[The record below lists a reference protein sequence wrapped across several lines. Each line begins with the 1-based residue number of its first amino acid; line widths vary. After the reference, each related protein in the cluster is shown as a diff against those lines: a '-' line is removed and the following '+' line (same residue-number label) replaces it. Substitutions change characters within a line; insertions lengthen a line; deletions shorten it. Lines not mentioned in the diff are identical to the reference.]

1 MQTYSMIHAK
11 INILIVDD
19 TPANLVT
26 LRHVLDDDA
35 YSLIE
40 ATSGE
45 ETLEILFEQPDIALI
60 LMDVQMPGMD
70 GFETVE
76 LIKSRKQCA
85 EIPVIFL
92 TALSSDDAHIAKGF
106 KSGAIDYVIKP
117 YKPNYLQAKVAA
129 FVEIYLTQ
137 NRLKTEILQRKE
149 AEHQLKLSSQIFN
162 HSSEG
167 IIITDTNSIIQAVNP
182 TFNEITGYSA
192 DEAIGNTPKIISSGL
207 HGKAFYN
214 EMWLTIKHKGVWEG
228 EIRNK
233 RKNGEIYPEW
243 LKIVAIKDEAGEPVN
258 YIASFSDISSHSTA
272 NQRLYYLAH
281 YDSLT
286 KLPNRSLFH
295 ERLKTELANSH
306 RRDTIFAVLF
316 MDLDHFKNI
325 NDTLG
330 HDVGDELLKEVAGRL
345 LQCTRDNDLISRQGG
360 DEFTG
365 ILVDLTHPEDAA
377 VVAEKMIQTL
387 SQPINIGSH
396 ELFITS
402 SIGISIYPNDGETL
416 ETLIKHADS
425 AMYQAKEC
433 GRNNYQF
440 FTKGLHQASKR
451 RFELETHLRK
461 ALENDEFEV
470 YYQPQVDARHSCI
483 VGMESLLRWHSPEL
497 GEVSPFEFIPVA
509 EETGLIVPIGTWVLR
524 TACAQCKKWTDSGY
538 PPLLIAVNLSSR
550 QFREPNFINMLIEVV
565 CETKLSPLQLEL
577 ELTES
582 IIMKDDEETN
592 HRLQEISECGFQLSI
607 DDFGTGYSSM
617 SYLKRFPLDKL
628 KIDKSFVDHV
638 TTDSD
643 DEAIVT
649 AMINLAHSLK
659 LNVIAEGVETKEQL
673 EWLAQHDCD
682 NIQGYYFSKPLPVE
696 EFETF
701 MNNNLKVHSDRTYLD
716 KKNLFL
722 DDRYTAF

>member
-1 MQTYSMIHAK
+1 MIVTN

-19 TPANLVT
+19 TPESLDLLRDILDHERYT
-26 LRHVLDDDA
+26 LITA
-35 YSLIE
+35 S
-40 ATSGE
+40 SGNQA
-45 ETLEILFEQPDIALI
+45 LEILDKQQNIALI

-85 EIPVIFL
+85 EIPVIFMTGL
-92 TALSSDDAHIAKGF
+92 SLDSANALKGF
-106 KSGAIDYVIKP
+106 SVGAIDYLTKP
-117 YKPNYLQAKVAA
+117 SQTAILQAKVSA
-129 FVEIYLTQ
+129 FSDMYIAQE
-137 NRLKTEILQRKE
+137 RLKNEIIHREKIEQ
-149 AEHQLKLSSQIFN
+149 KLALSAKVFE

-167 IIITDTNSIIQAVNP
+167 IIVTDTHSVIQMVNP
-182 TFNEITGYSA
+182 TFSEITGYSSE
-192 DEAIGNTPKIISSGL
+192 EAIGQTPKIISSGI
-207 HGKAFYN
+207 HGESFYQ
-214 EMWLTIKHKGVWEG
+214 EMWSHIKLKGVWEG

-233 RKNGEIYPEW
+233 RKNGEIFTEW
-243 LKIVAIKDEAGEPVN
+243 LKITAIHNEAGEATN
-258 YIASFSDISSHSTA
+258 YIASFSDISSQTTA
-272 NQRLYYLAH
+272 NQHLYYLAH

-286 KLPNRSLFH
+286 ELPNRSLFQD
-295 ERLKTELANSH
+295 RLKTELTNAH
-306 RRDTIFAVLF
+306 RRNSILAVLF

-345 LQCTRDNDLISRQGG
+345 LHCTRDNDLISRQGG

-365 ILVDLTHPEDAA
+365 ILVDLAHPEDAA
-377 VVAEKMIQTL
+377 VVAEKMIQAL
-387 SQPINIGSH
+387 RQPIHIGSH

-402 SIGISIYPNDGETL
+402 SIGISVYPNDGETL
-416 ETLIKHADS
+416 DTLIKHADS
-425 AMYQAKEC
+425 AMYQAKES
-433 GRNNYQF
+433 GRNNYHF
-440 FTKGLHQASKR
+440 FTKELHQASKR
-451 RFELETHLRK
+451 RFELETYLRK
-461 ALENDEFEV
+461 ALGNNEFEV
-470 YYQPQVDARHSCI
+470 YYQPQIDAHHGHI

-509 EETGLIVPIGTWVLR
+509 EETGLIVQIGAWVLQ
-524 TACAQCKKWTDSGY
+524 TACKQCKQWTDRDY

-550 QFREPNFINMLIEVV
+550 QFREPNFVNMLVEII
-565 CETKLSPLQLEL
+565 CDTALSPLQLEL

-582 IIMKDDEETN
+582 IIMQDDDITVRRLEEIN
-592 HRLQEISECGFQLSI
+592 QCGFQLSI

-617 SYLKRFPLDKL
+617 NYLKRFPLDKL

-659 LNVIAEGVETKEQL
+659 LSVIAEGVEHKEQL

-682 NIQGYYFSKPLPVE
+682 EIQGYYFSKPLPAD
-696 EFETF
+696 EFVIF
-701 MNNNLKVHSDRTYLD
+701 MDNNLKAHAD
-716 KKNLFL
+716 KNGLAKKKLSQ
-722 DDRYTAF
+722 DDKYTAF